1 MATKRENEQ
10 KKSTAR
16 DLYMLGYTLGEISQR
31 IGVSENSLSRWSRA
45 EGWKTRK
52 TARGVTRK
60 ELVIKNLEVI
70 NTLLEKLNN
79 LDDTDKVGRIVDQIC
94 KLSATIEK
102 LDKNTNAVT
111 VVEVFTALN
120 EFLRQ
125 RMENDE
131 KITPELLE
139 RFTYYQELYIN
150 ESLKDYK

>member
-1 MATKRENEQ
+1 
-10 KKSTAR
+10 
-16 DLYMLGYTLGEISQR
+16 MLGYTLGEISQR